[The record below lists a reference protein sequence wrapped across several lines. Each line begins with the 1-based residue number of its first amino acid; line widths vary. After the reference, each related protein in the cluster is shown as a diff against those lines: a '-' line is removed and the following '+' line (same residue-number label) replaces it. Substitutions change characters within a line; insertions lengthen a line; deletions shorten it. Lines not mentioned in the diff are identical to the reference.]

1 MDIYQ
6 LDYVLHEPE
15 ESHGW
20 MYRAEIPAL
29 QGCRAWGDTP
39 AETLEELREVARTML
54 QLRKEKGEP
63 LPPEIASPQR
73 SQGSMTVVA

>member
-20 MYRAEIPAL
+20 MYRAEIQAL
-29 QGCRAWGDTP
+29 QGCRAWGNTS
-39 AETLEELREVARTML
+39 AETLEELREVAKTIL
-54 QLRKEKGEP
+54 QLRKEKGES
-63 LPPEIASPQR
+63 LPPEIASRQ
-73 SQGSMTVVA
+73 SYEGSITVTA

>member
-15 ESHGW
+15 ESHGG
-20 MYRAEIPAL
+20 MYRAEIPSL

-39 AETLEELREVARTML
+39 AETLEELREVARTIL

-63 LPPEIASPQR
+63 LPPDIASRP
-73 SQGSMTVVA
+73 SYQGSMTVTT

>member
-1 MDIYQ
+1 MGIYQ

-39 AETLEELREVARTML
+39 AQTLEELREVARVML
-54 QLRKEKGEP
+54 QIRKENGEP
-63 LPPEIASPQR
+63 LPPEITAHRNSE
-73 SQGSMTVVA
+73 GSMTVAA

>member
-6 LDYVLHEPE
+6 LDYVLYEPE
-15 ESHGW
+15 KSHGR

-29 QGCRAWGDTP
+29 LGCRAWGDTP

-63 LPPEIASPQR
+63 LPPEITPRQS